1 MPSIT
6 RRAVL
11 GAVTGVLDGLAGCA
25 GFQYEESSPIQRSWH
40 VGFRD
45 PSSVAMTDSGHLLA
59 GSHSPF
65 RDRPIVAGLDGQT
78 GETTWTVTVAKGRN
92 SPIDVGGGRA
102 YAISKAETM
111 VAVDGATGDT
121 VWQRP
126 LTPIDE
132 ADPGVVEFAPI
143 PLGDRVVV
151 PISGTEDDVP
161 DRLVGVA
168 RADGETLFTRPL
180 PASLSGA
187 PGATSD
193 GVVAPLVDGR
203 VLFVDRT
210 GAVTWTREIGAPSS
224 AVGAAD
230 RTAYL
235 GAATEELLALD
246 TATGSV
252 AWHGSLANTV
262 FARPLV
268 TDERVYVGGAD
279 YSLRAFDVAS
289 GRQLWRDDLG
299 NAVTHGPMQVG
310 DRLVTLVGGAHHV
323 RGPSGTI
330 PFSPTELYI
339 HEQDGTRVRAVPL
352 DGRPF
357 EDGGSV
363 EWAQA
368 AGETVYLG
376 QEFGL
381 TRVVPEAIT
390 DG

>member
-1 MPSIT
+1 MPSMT
-6 RRAVL
+6 RRGAL
-11 GAVTGVLDGLAGCA
+11 GVVASAIGGIAGCA
-25 GFQYEESSPIQRSWH
+25 GLRGEGSAPIQRSWYTGIH
-40 VGFRD
+40 D
-45 PSSVAMTDSGHLLA
+45 PSSVATTDAGHLIA

-65 RDRPIVAGLDGQT
+65 RDRPIVAGLDTQT
-78 GETTWTVTVAKGRN
+78 GETNWTVTVAKGEK
-92 SPIDVGGGRA
+92 SPLGVADGRA

-111 VAVDGATGDT
+111 VAVDAATGDT
-121 VWQRP
+121 VWQRS
-126 LTPIDE
+126 LTPIDD

-143 PLGDRVVV
+143 PLGDRIVV

-168 RADGETLFTRPL
+168 RADGETLFTHPL

-187 PGATSD
+187 PGATSG

-203 VLFVDRT
+203 VRFVDRT
-210 GAVTWTREIGAPSS
+210 GAVGWTREIGAALS
-224 AVGAAD
+224 AVGTAAG
-230 RTAYL
+230 TAYL

-246 TATGSV
+246 TESGSV
-252 AWHGSLANTV
+252 AWRGSLANTV

-279 YSLRAFDVAS
+279 YTLRAFDVAS
-289 GRQLWRDDLG
+289 GQEVWSDELA

-310 DRLVTLVGGAHHV
+310 DRLVTLVGGKHRI
-323 RGPSGTI
+323 RGPSGSI

-339 HEQDGTRVRAVPL
+339 HEQDGTRVRTVPL

-363 EWAQA
+363 EWAQV

-376 QEFGL
+376 QNFGL
-381 TRVVPEAIT
+381 TRIAPEAIT
-390 DG
+390 DA

>member
-1 MPSIT
+1 MPSMT
-6 RRAVL
+6 RRGAL
-11 GAVTGVLDGLAGCA
+11 GVVASAIGGIAGCA
-25 GFQYEESSPIQRSWH
+25 GLRGEGSAPIQRSWYTGIH
-40 VGFRD
+40 D
-45 PSSVAMTDSGHLLA
+45 PSSVATTDAGHLIA

-65 RDRPIVAGLDGQT
+65 RDRPIVAGLDIQT
-78 GETTWTVTVAKGRN
+78 GETTWTVTVAKGEK
-92 SPIDVGGGRA
+92 SPLGVGDGRA

-111 VAVDGATGDT
+111 VAVDTATGDT

-126 LTPIDE
+126 LAPIDD

-143 PLGDRVVV
+143 PLGDRIVV

-168 RADGETLFTRPL
+168 RADGETLFTSPL

-187 PGATSD
+187 PGATSG
-193 GVVAPLVDGR
+193 GVVAPLVDGHVR
-203 VLFVDRT
+203 FVDRT
-210 GAVTWTREIGAPSS
+210 GAVKWTREIGAALS
-224 AVGAAD
+224 AVGAAAG
-230 RTAYL
+230 TAYL

-252 AWHGSLANTV
+252 VWRGSLANTV

-279 YSLRAFDVAS
+279 YTLRAFDVAS
-289 GRQLWRDDLG
+289 GEEVWRDDLR

-310 DRLVTLVGGAHHV
+310 DRLVTLVGGKHRI

-330 PFSPTELYI
+330 PYSPTELYI
-339 HEQDGTRVRAVPL
+339 HEPDGTRVRAVPL

-376 QEFGL
+376 HTFGL
-381 TRVVPEAIT
+381 TRVAPEAIT
-390 DG
+390 DA

>member
-1 MPSIT
+1 MPSMT
-6 RRAVL
+6 RRGALGVL
-11 GAVTGVLDGLAGCA
+11 AGAVGGTAGCA
-25 GFQYEESSPIQRSWH
+25 GLRGEGSPPIQRSWYT
-40 VGFRD
+40 GIRD
-45 PSSVAMTDSGHLLA
+45 PSSVATTGAGHLIA

-65 RDRPIVAGLDGQT
+65 RDRPIVAGLDIRT
-78 GETTWTVTVAKGRN
+78 GETTWTVTVAKGEK
-92 SPIDVGGGRA
+92 SPIGVGNGRA

-111 VAVDGATGDT
+111 VAVDAAMGDT

-126 LTPIDE
+126 LAPIDD

-143 PLGDRVVV
+143 PLDDRIVV

-168 RADGETLFTRPL
+168 RADGETLFTHPL

-187 PGATSD
+187 PGATSG

-203 VLFVDRT
+203 VLFLDRT
-210 GAVTWTREIGAPSS
+210 EAVEWTREIGAPLS

-230 RTAYL
+230 GTAYL

-252 AWHGSLANTV
+252 AWRGSLANTV

-268 TDERVYVGGAD
+268 TEERVYVGGAD
-279 YSLRAFDVAS
+279 YTLRAFDVAS
-289 GRQLWRDDLG
+289 GQQVWRDDLG

-310 DRLVTLVGGAHHV
+310 DRLVTLVGGTHRI
-323 RGPSGTI
+323 RGPSGSI

-376 QEFGL
+376 HTFGL
-381 TRVVPEAIT
+381 TRIAPEAIT
-390 DG
+390 DA